1 MVWSFREERAM
12 QQQVATTVE
21 QLHAL
26 VDQLPQGMWD
36 EAARYLTGLNTEDP
50 VLRAFLLA
58 PLDDEPLTD
67 EEIALVE
74 EGEAE
79 IARGEG
85 IPWEIVRDELAS
97 DVECP
102 GE

>member
-1 MVWSFREERAM
+1 ME
-12 QQQVATTVE
+12 QKVATTLE
-21 QLHAL
+21 TLHAL
-26 VDQLPQGMWD
+26 VDRLPPEMWG
-36 EAARYLTGLNTEDP
+36 EAERYLTGLTTDDP
-50 VLRAFLLA
+50 VLRKFLLA

-67 EEIALVE
+67 GEIAAIE

-85 IPWEIVRDELAS
+85 IPWEVVREELAS
-97 DVECP
+97 DPECP